1 MSLVKK
7 LLNWHCGSPSDV
19 KTPEKRSAGDLA
31 DYSQVDACDIS
42 NIMHRYSGNMAELMA
57 WRKGLKYGDDTLV
70 PKDLLEAFKVMERF
84 NRSYGSFGLTPS
96 EIVQKLENGDMYVGQ
111 GGEISYKVDSKGNSV
126 NRIVRD
132 EEIVEKSEKVQESK
146 EGVL

>member
-7 LLNWHCGSPSDV
+7 LLNWHCGSSVDV
-19 KTPEKRSAGDLA
+19 KTPEKRSVGDLA

-57 WRKGLKYGDDTLV
+57 WRKGLKFGDDTLV
-70 PKDLLEAFKVMERF
+70 PKDLLDAFHVMEKF
-84 NRSYGSFGLTPS
+84 HRSYGSFGLTPS
-96 EIVQKLENGDMYVGQ
+96 ELVQKIENGDMYVSES
-111 GGEISYKVDSKGNSV
+111 GEISFKADCKGNAL

-132 EEIVEKSEKVQESK
+132 EEIVENSEKVQETK